1 MKKRTIPVLEMSC
14 AVCAANVEST
24 VRALEGVREASVNF
38 AAGTLSVEYDPAEIT
53 LTRMRE
59 AVQAVG
65 YDLIIDEEN
74 AAERQEEEQRRHYLA
89 LRRRTLWAW
98 VFCVPLMLLGMV
110 WMHEPWSAWAQLA
123 LTVPVLLVFGRSFY
137 TTGWRQ
143 ARHGKANMD
152 TLVALSTSIAFLFS
166 LFNTLFP
173 QFWYDRGLEPHVYY
187 EAAAMIVAFVLL
199 GKVLEERAKGS
210 TSSAIRKLMGL
221 QPKTAWLVG
230 ADGAEREVP
239 IAQLRPGDRDRKSV
253 V

>member
-1 MKKRTIPVLEMSC
+1 M
-14 AVCAANVEST
+14 A
-24 VRALEGVREASVNF
+24 
-38 AAGTLSVEYDPAEIT
+38 
-53 LTRMRE
+53 
-59 AVQAVG
+59 
-65 YDLIIDEEN
+65 
-74 AAERQEEEQRRHYLA
+74 
-89 LRRRTLWAW
+89 
-98 VFCVPLMLLGMV
+98 
-110 WMHEPWSAWAQLA
+110 
-123 LTVPVLLVFGRSFY
+123 VPVLLVFGRRFY

-221 QPKTAWLVG
+221 QPKTARMGG
-230 ADGAEREVP
+230 AEGGEREVTLAKLMP
-239 IAQLRPGDRDRKSV
+239 
-253 V
+253 